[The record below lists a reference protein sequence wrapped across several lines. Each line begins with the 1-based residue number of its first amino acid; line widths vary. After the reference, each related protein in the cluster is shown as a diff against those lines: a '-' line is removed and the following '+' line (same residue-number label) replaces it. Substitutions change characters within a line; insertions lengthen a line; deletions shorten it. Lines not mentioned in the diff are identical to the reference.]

1 MQTNETTAPRASRR
15 DALKAMLDNGIPGR
29 WWAVTPSRLV
39 GDKPL
44 AVKALGHDLVV
55 WRDAAGQAHV
65 QQDLCPH
72 RGAKLSQGF
81 VHEGKLTCWYH
92 GVQVDGEG
100 RIAAVPAYPDCPLV
114 GKPGVKT
121 YESVESREA
130 IFAYFPSAAH
140 PEPIPF
146 ELPPEFVT
154 DEWSSFLCTAVWQ
167 CNYQLALDNLVD
179 PMHGSYL
186 HAQSFTLAYGKKAD
200 VMKVDN
206 TEKGFIVAREGQRDV
221 NFDWTEMVDT
231 GAYWVRL
238 DLPYPPAAGPG
249 GLFRIIG
256 FCTPIDRDTCR
267 VYFWRLRKTSGWQRD
282 VWRFMYRNRLEERH
296 WNVLEQDR
304 IVLEGIGHAPEREM
318 LYQHDIG
325 VSHLR
330 RILQKDARAEL
341 DAAKAS
347 EAAA

>member
-15 DALKAMLDNGIPGR
+15 DSIRAMLEVGIPGR
-29 WWAVTPSRLV
+29 WWAVTPSRYV
-39 GDKPL
+39 RDKPI
-44 AVKALGHDLVV
+44 AVKALGHNLVV
-55 WRDAAGQAHV
+55 WRDADGVAHV
-65 QQDLCPH
+65 QQDMCPH

-81 VHEGKLTCWYH
+81 VHEGRLTCWYH
-92 GVQVDGEG
+92 GVQIDGDG
-100 RIAAVPAYPDCPLV
+100 KIAAVPAYPDCPLV

-121 YESVESREA
+121 YPCIERNEA

-140 PEPIPF
+140 PDPIPF
-146 ELPPEFVT
+146 ELPPEFVS

-186 HAQSFTLAYGKKAD
+186 HAQSFTLAYGSKKD
-200 VMKVDN
+200 VMKVEN
-206 TEKGFIVAREGQRDV
+206 TEHGFIVSRTGQRDV
-221 NFDWTEMVDT
+221 NFDWTEMCDT

-256 FCTPIDRDTCR
+256 FCTPLDADSCR
-267 VYFWRLRKTSGWQRD
+267 VYFWRLRKVSGWQRD

-304 IVLEGIGHAPEREM
+304 VILEGIGHRPEREM

-325 VSHLR
+325 VSQLR
-330 RILQKDARAEL
+330 RILQQDARAEL